1 LVGISKTPIMENY
14 NTAESPSVDFE
25 NVPPEAPI
33 NASGH
38 TQQLSRN
45 FGLLSTCGL
54 ALTAGNTW
62 LALGGSVV
70 CPPLL
75 Q

>member
-1 LVGISKTPIMENY
+1 MEKDSP
-14 NTAESPSVDFE
+14 TDSPSVDID

-38 TQQLSRN
+38 TQQLHRN

-70 CPPLL
+70 CPPVL